1 MNIAEEIRR
10 LCREKNA
17 IIMAHYYQRPE
28 IQDIADFVGDSLAL
42 AQVAAKTDADII
54 VMCGVHFMAET
65 AKILCPDKKVLIPAP
80 EAGCSLADSCKAA
93 DLAAWKVAHPNH
105 MVVSYVNTSAAVKAL
120 TDVVVTSSNALKI
133 VKQLPEDRPILFG
146 PDQNLGGYINR
157 MTGRSMELWNGGCHV
172 HARFSEEALLALKE
186 QYPTAKVLAHPE
198 CKQSILQ
205 HADVIGST
213 QALLDYAKQSMADT
227 KNSLPFREGM
237 GVGSLLAIGEIGLD
251 YHWDTTFKEQQH
263 EALREQMRWAEQ
275 YHLPVMIHSRDA
287 TEDTLKI
294 LREFPTVKGVMHC
307 FSGSHEVAQQVVEM
321 GYYLGIGGV
330 LTFKNCKLAEHLV
343 GIPLE
348 RLVLETDAP
357 YMAPVPH
364 RGKRNESRWMWYVV
378 ERLAQVYNCTPEHV
392 NEVTT
397 ANAKALFVINL

>member
-1 MNIAEEIRR
+1 MNIVEEIRA
-10 LCREKNA
+10 LCQEKNA

-28 IQDIADFVGDSLAL
+28 IQDVADFVGDSLAL

-65 AKILCPDKKVLIPAP
+65 AKILCPNKKVLIPAP

-237 GVGSLLAIGEIGLD
+237 VVGLQFI
-251 YHWDTTFKEQQH
+251 
-263 EALREQMRWAEQ
+263 
-275 YHLPVMIHSRDA
+275 VA
-287 TEDTLKI
+287 TESGILHEMQKSCPEVEFIAVPAEGGGCNECEYMRMCTLEN
-294 LREFPTVKGVMHC
+294 LRDC
-307 FSGSHEVAQQVVEM
+307 
-321 GYYLGIGGV
+321 L
-330 LTFKNCKLAEHLV
+330 L
-343 GIPLE
+343 
-348 RLVLETDAP
+348 
-357 YMAPVPH
+357 
-364 RGKRNESRWMWYVV
+364 NESNEIAV
-378 ERLAQVYNCTPEHV
+378 EETIAHDAIRPIQRMLEMS
-392 NEVTT
+392 
-397 ANAKALFVINL
+397 